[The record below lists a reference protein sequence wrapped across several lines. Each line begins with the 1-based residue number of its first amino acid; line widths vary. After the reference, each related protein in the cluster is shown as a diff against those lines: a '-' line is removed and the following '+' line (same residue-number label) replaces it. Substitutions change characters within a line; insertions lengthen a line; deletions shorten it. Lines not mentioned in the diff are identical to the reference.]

1 MNLLIDMGNSRLK
14 WAVNSNFDFIP
25 GKSIANAEITPNTLT
40 QLWEAITPPD
50 QLAISCVGTIQL
62 FELVVLV
69 AERLWPG
76 ITVIRAKSE
85 AQGFGV
91 TNAYQEPEK
100 LGVDR
105 WLGMI
110 AGYHNYQKALCT
122 VGCGTAITVDVVDS
136 SGRHLGGLISPGLR
150 LMKES
155 LVKGTENLSLSETVC
170 PFGLATNTDAAIY
183 NGTLSAACGLIELML
198 KNQPDTTQLL
208 LTGGDAGII
217 AAHLSKPA
225 TIEPDLVLRG
235 LALTLQKPS

>member
-1 MNLLIDMGNSRLK
+1 MSLLIDIGNTRLK
-14 WAVNSNFDFIP
+14 WAIGKQLDVASGQAIDNSKVDWA
-25 GKSIANAEITPNTLT
+25 SLAHVW
-40 QLWEAITPPD
+40 QAIRPPD
-50 QLAISCVGTIQL
+50 QVAISCVSSSQL
-62 FELVVLV
+62 SDLVMSV
-69 AERLWPG
+69 ANELWPG
-76 ITVIRAKSE
+76 ITLVQAKSE

-91 TNAYQEPEK
+91 TNAYQQPQK

-110 AGYHNYQKALCT
+110 AGYNKYQKALCV
-122 VGCGTAITVDVVDS
+122 VGCGTAITVDVVDA
-136 SGRHLGGLISPGLR
+136 SGKHLGGLISPGLR

-155 LVKGTENLSLSETVC
+155 LVKGTENLSLSETGY

-183 NGTLSAACGLIELML
+183 SGTLSAACGFIELVL

-217 AAHLSKPA
+217 AAHLTRSA

-235 LALTLQKPS
+235 LALTLHKP